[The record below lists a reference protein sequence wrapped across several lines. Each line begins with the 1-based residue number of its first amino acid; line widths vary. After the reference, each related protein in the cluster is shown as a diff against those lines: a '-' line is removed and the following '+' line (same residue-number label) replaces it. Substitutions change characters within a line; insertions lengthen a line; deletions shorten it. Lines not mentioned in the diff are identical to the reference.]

1 MLPTIPLNS
10 NLTIEIGKNDYQ
22 VNDIILFL
30 SENSFY
36 VHRIINIENDTIE
49 CKGDNNELY
58 TEKIN
63 LSEIIGKIIDIK

>member
-1 MLPTIPLNS
+1 MIS
-10 NLTIEIGKNDYQ
+10 SCF
-22 VNDIILFL
+22 FL
-30 SENSFY
+30 KIHFY

-49 CKGDNNELY
+49 CKGDNNKLY